1 MIIEISKY
9 LIRKAGFRYYK
20 ERFLPFGVDLYA
32 DLKRFDANFKMDTV
46 FDVGANEGQTYLE
59 VREAFPKA
67 KIFSFEPCS
76 QTFKK
81 LLENTLNDRNA
92 HVFQIALGAEN
103 SDAVLVAAN
112 DSRLNKVQA
121 APRMESA
128 GDRIQ
133 IKTIDDFCLMQSIN
147 TIDLLKTDTE
157 GYDLEVL
164 KGAAVLLASKR
175 IRFIYTETTFDRS
188 NSQCSY
194 FPPIFDYLTSSGYS
208 FIGLYHPYFHSD
220 PLRIHY
226 CNALFSC

>member
-1 MIIEISKY
+1 MIKEISKY
-9 LIRKAGFRYYK
+9 LINKAGFRYYK

-46 FDVGANEGQTYLE
+46 FDIGANEGQTYLE
-59 VREAFPKA
+59 IREAFPKA

-76 QTFKK
+76 QTFKN
-81 LLENTLNDRNA
+81 LIVNTLNDKKATALNIAFGSENA
-92 HVFQIALGAEN
+92 
-103 SDAVLVAAN
+103 DAVLVAAN

-121 APRMESA
+121 APRTESA
-128 GDRIQ
+128 GERIQ
-133 IKTIDDFCLMQSIN
+133 IETIDDFCLKQSIN
-147 TIDLLKTDTE
+147 AIDLLKTDTE

-164 KGAAVLLASKR
+164 KGAAGLLASKR

-208 FIGLYHPYFHSD
+208 FIGLYHPYFHSM

-226 CNALFSC
+226 CNALFSS